1 MANVK
6 EFSVEEKLTSL
17 VTLQKIESKLDEI
30 QILKGELPM
39 EVADLEDEI
48 TGLHARQTRI
58 EEEINGVTDLLNKER
73 MLSKKQKPWL
83 KNMKSK
89 AAM

>member
-1 MANVK
+1 MELQKLISNFKHQIYNMATVK

-39 EVADLEDEI
+39 EVSDLEDEI
-48 TGLHARQTRI
+48 HGFACTPNPH
-58 EEEINGVTDLLNKER
+58 
-73 MLSKKQKPWL
+73 
-83 KNMKSK
+83 
-89 AAM
+89 